1 MTELS
6 IIFRTQ
12 SDIEANV
19 VRGLLETHGIQ
30 ALLSSDVPHSVFP
43 LAINGLGE
51 VRLSVREDDAAKAQ
65 ELISVFRAQVSAR
78 VVRIRDEFTSLEADL
93 GHPFRDRGLL
103 EHALTHRSRAHED
116 ASGGVIDNES
126 LEFLGDAV
134 LGLVV
139 ADRLFREFPDYD
151 EGQKSKV
158 KAQLV
163 SAASLTKLG
172 EQLRLGE
179 HLLLGRGEEKSGGRR
194 KPSLIADTFEAVVA
208 AIYLDGGMAAADAF
222 IEQQFRAVLDE
233 IRAGGVVAGLVA
245 DHKSA
250 LQEWV
255 QAHDLSLPE
264 YRLAGE
270 AGPDHRKIFQVE
282 VLVGGEE
289 IARAEGRSK
298 KDAEQKAAQ
307 LALES
312 LRAGDKGAGI
322 RTEEE

>member
-1 MTELS
+1 VAELS
-6 IIFRTQ
+6 VIFRTQ

-30 ALLSSDVPHSVFP
+30 ALLSSDGPHSVFP
-43 LAINGLGE
+43 LTIDGLGE
-51 VRLSVREDDAAKAQ
+51 VRLSVRADDAARAQ
-65 ELISVFRAQVSAR
+65 HLISAFRAEVSAR
-78 VVRIRDEFTSLEADL
+78 AVRIRDEFTSLEADL

-134 LGLVV
+134 LGFVI
-139 ADRLFREFPDYD
+139 ADRLFRKFPDYD

-158 KAQLV
+158 KAALV

-172 EQLRLGE
+172 VRLRLGE
-179 HLLLGRGEEKSGGRR
+179 HLLLGRGEEKSGGRK

-208 AIYLDGGMAAADAF
+208 AIYLDGGMTAAEAF
-222 IEQQFRAVLDE
+222 IERQFRAALEQV
-233 IRAGGVVAGLVA
+233 RAGGAVSGLVA

-270 AGPDHRKIFQVE
+270 TGPDHCKIFQVE
-282 VLVGGEE
+282 VLVGGNV
-289 IARAEGRSK
+289 IAGAEGRSK
-298 KDAEQKAAQ
+298 KEAEQKAAR
-307 LALES
+307 LALAE
-312 LRAGDKGAGI
+312 LETTGHGAEA
-322 RTEEE
+322 TNP